1 MYKLIATLAAIF
13 LLGGCI
19 VYPTAA
25 APIYT
30 TTLETTVTAI
40 TTGDSPALDINT
52 TIDNQIVKH
61 PQRRLYSPRR
71 YKSIDD
77 DSSTLITNQT
87 VKRGAPHLRMF
98 IGLGN
103 RGSHGGAKW

>member
-1 MYKLIATLAAIF
+1 MYKLIATLAALF

-30 TTLETTVTAI
+30 TAFETTVTAI

-77 DSSTLITNQT
+77 SNIINQT